1 MLNTLKGYLR
11 NAFLELIYM
20 KVEICVLH
28 TVTDTEVGF
37 LQRSENRI
45 SFEIAANKRVDLIND
60 SLKH

>member
-1 MLNTLKGYLR
+1 MLNSLKDYLR

-37 LQRSENRI
+37 LQRSEI
-45 SFEIAANKRVDLIND
+45 SFESAANKLVDLIND

>member
-37 LQRSENRI
+37 FQRSEIRI
-45 SFEIAANKRVDLIND
+45 SFEIAANKLVDLIND